1 MSERKEKDPFAEYD
15 KFWDE
20 LNEIDEIKDDED
32 YFKDR
37 RKQKP
42 YSFGSYYKETKKD
55 GYYSHNNDIAKRII
69 GIMTFFFLG
78 LGLITFFTISDFRI
92 GMSIF
97 FPIRIIFFFIF
108 FITIVSIIIR
118 KAKFK

>member
-32 YFKDR
+32 FFKDK

-42 YSFGSYYKETKKD
+42 YSFESYYKETKKD
-55 GYYSHNNDIAKRII
+55 GYYTHNNAAAKWII
-69 GIMTFFFLG
+69 GFMAFFFLG
-78 LGLITFFTISDFRI
+78 IGLITFFTIADFGF
-92 GMSIF
+92 GMSLF
-97 FPIRIIFFFIF
+97 FPIRVIFFFIF
-108 FITIVSIIIR
+108 FVTIVSIIIR
-118 KAKFK
+118 KAKYK

>member
-32 YFKDR
+32 FFKDKR
-37 RKQKP
+37 RQKP
-42 YSFGSYYKETKKD
+42 YSFESYYKEKRKD
-55 GYYSHNNDIAKRII
+55 GYYTHHNSAAKWII
-69 GIMTFFFLG
+69 GFMAFFFLG
-78 LGLITFFTISDFRI
+78 IGLITFFTIADFGF
-92 GMSIF
+92 GMSLF
-97 FPIRIIFFFIF
+97 FPIRVIFFFIF
-108 FITIVSIIIR
+108 FVTIVSIIIR